1 MFWACSVPA
10 SFFFILMW
18 LVPESPRWLV
28 KAGKKEKSFRIFQ
41 RIGGTEYAKTEIN
54 EVARS
59 VEKIEESGERMNFA
73 HLFSKS
79 IAPIMILGIVL
90 AVFQQW
96 CGINVIFNY
105 AEEVFAAAG
114 YGITST
120 LFNIVLTGTVSLIF
134 TIVSMFLV
142 DRWGRKALMLT
153 GAGGLAL
160 IYVVISVSYYLEI
173 KGFMMLFWVV
183 TAISIYTLTLA
194 PITWVLL
201 SEIFPNKIRG
211 HAMSVATFSLWLAC
225 TILTLTFPLLNKSL
239 GASGTFA
246 VYAFICVIGF
256 IYLRKKLP
264 ETKNKS
270 LEQIERELTARHT

>member
-1 MFWACSVPA
+1 
-10 SFFFILMW
+10 MW
-18 LVPESPRWLV
+18 LVPESPRWLA
-28 KAGKKEKSFRIFQ
+28 KAGKKEKSFRIFE
-41 RIGGTEYAKTEIN
+41 RIGGTAYASAEID
-54 EVARS
+54 EVSKS
-59 VEKIEESGERMNFA
+59 VEKVEEPGERMNFA
-73 HLFSKS
+73 HLCSKHL
-79 IAPIMILGIVL
+79 APIMILGIVL

-105 AEEVFAAAG
+105 AEEVFSAAG

-134 TIVSMFLV
+134 TVVSMFLV

-160 IYVVISVSYYLEI
+160 IYIVISLSYYLEI
-173 KGFMMLFWVV
+173 KGFLMLFFVV
-183 TAISIYTLTLA
+183 TAISIYCLTLA

-211 HAMSVATFSLWLAC
+211 HAMSVATFALWLAC
-225 TILTLTFPLLNKSL
+225 LILTLTFPFLNKSL

-246 VYAFICVIGF
+246 VYAFICIIGF
-256 IYLRKKLP
+256 IYMRKKLT

-270 LEQIERELTARHT
+270 LEQIERELSS